1 VAVVVPR
8 DPARPP
14 ALQDLRDYAASD
26 VAAYKLPE
34 AVHVTD
40 ALPLT
45 AGDKVDRRALVDE
58 IAKLLD

>member
-8 DPARPP
+8 DPTNPP
-14 ALQDLRDYAASD
+14 ALVGLQEYAAPH

-34 AVHVTD
+34 ALHVVD

-45 AGDKVDRRALVDE
+45 AMEKVDRRALVDE
-58 IAKLLD
+58 VAKLLT